1 MLNKHKIQRY
11 IPYCVWEFIRFRVI
25 LRSHRRISNQMK
37 DLLNRYNFS
46 DSIPI
51 NATKTLHSPIIW
63 QYWSQG
69 TTDADV
75 PDLIK
80 LCFQSV
86 DKYKGKFKVVRLSDD
101 NLHEWIELPSY
112 ITSKYKRG
120 EMSHAHYSDIIR
132 LALLYSYGGIW
143 LDATIY
149 MSGPLPQ
156 YITNE
161 EWFMYQRDP
170 DQEDKHLWRR
180 TYAYYFGWHKKFKV
194 KLLNSVI
201 YATRKS
207 KVIGDLLQLLI
218 LYWDTSNRATDYFFF
233 QIF

>member
-1 MLNKHKIQRY
+1 
-11 IPYCVWEFIRFRVI
+11 
-25 LRSHRRISNQMK
+25 
-37 DLLNRYNFS
+37 
-46 DSIPI
+46 
-51 NATKTLHSPIIW
+51 
-63 QYWSQG
+63 
-69 TTDADV
+69 
-75 PDLIK
+75 
-80 LCFQSV
+80 
-86 DKYKGKFKVVRLSDD
+86 
-101 NLHEWIELPSY
+101 
-112 ITSKYKRG
+112 
-120 EMSHAHYSDIIR
+120 MSRAHYSDIIR

-161 EWFMYQRDP
+161 EWFMYQRDL

-207 KVIGDLLQLLI
+207 KGDLL
-218 LYWDTSNRATDYFFF
+218 
-233 QIF
+233 